1 MNEKVMNNNSW
12 WRWTKGLKKGTTIG
26 EDEQEDH
33 EEEQELLRMNKRIW
47 KGTIVTKGSNYEEKN
62 NKNIK
67 KRNCY
72 KRFELRK
79 K

>member
-33 EEEQELLRMNKRIW
+33 EEEQQLLRMNKRIW
-47 KGTIVTKGSNYEEKN
+47 KGTIVAKGSN
-62 NKNIK
+62 
-67 KRNCY
+67 
-72 KRFELRK
+72 
-79 K
+79 